1 MMVCNVV
8 MFHGSRR
15 DVVANAEVTY
25 EEVRPD
31 SGVVVQEVQEQGT
44 AWALDTQVGQGQGQ
58 ERSQGFQ
65 GAEGGW

>member
-1 MMVCNVV
+1 MVP
-8 MFHGSRR
+8 
-15 DVVANAEVTY
+15 NAEVTY

-44 AWALDTQVGQGQGQ
+44 AWTLDTQVGQGQGQ